1 MKKLI
6 TLLCFISLQSLAQA
20 PARRLVKPSDV
31 YTIQT
36 VSGPEVSPDGN
47 WIVYGLT
54 STDSVKNKRNADVW
68 MISWDGKENIQL
80 TNSPDGESQAKFSP
94 DGKYVSFVSA
104 RNGMDKS
111 QIFLLDRRGGEAK
124 QMTTFKNDMGGYEWS
139 PDGKKILV
147 SFKETGDTSKSKTP
161 KPIEIDRYR
170 FKVDV
175 QGYLQN
181 RPTHLY
187 LYDVESKKL
196 DTLTYGRFDEGGARW
211 SPDSKHIAFV
221 SNQTED
227 PDRNTNSDI
236 WIVEAKPKGSVR
248 KLTSWEGGDFAPVW
262 SPDGKYIAYL
272 KSTSATYNMYDQAVL
287 AVVPVSGGEPRILSD
302 KLDRPVNNHQWAADG
317 QAIVALVSDDRERYV
332 GQFSLKTGQ
341 FSKIASGMRSF
352 STLEPHPNGSWVVMV
367 ADPTLPAEIYA
378 LENGQTRRL
387 TKHHDELFGKLNLAS
402 VEGFKSVSKDGTVVS
417 GILYTPFGSNKKN
430 LPLLLNI
437 HGGPVSQDE
446 YSFALGSQVLAA
458 AGYAV
463 ASVNYRGS
471 NGRGI
476 EFSKAIYADWGRKE
490 VVDLHGAVDYLVEK
504 GIADPKRLGTVGW
517 SYGGILTNALIAT
530 DTRFKA
536 AASGAGVSFQL
547 AFYGVDQ
554 YILQNENELGLPW
567 KSIDNYLRVSF
578 PFLQADKIKTPTLFM
593 VGEKDFNVPA
603 AGSEQMYQALKSQNI
618 PTQLIIYPGQF
629 HGITVP
635 SYQKDRF
642 VRYIEWFGKYLK

>member
-6 TLLCFISLQSLAQA
+6 TLFFVGVQVFAQT
-20 PARRLVKPSDV
+20 PAKRAIKPSDV
-31 YTIQT
+31 YNIQT
-36 VSGPEVSPDGN
+36 VSGPEVSPDGK
-47 WIVYGLT
+47 WLAYSLT
-54 STDSVKNKRNADVW
+54 TTDSVKNKRNSDVW
-68 MISWDGKENIQL
+68 IISWDGKENIQM

-94 DGKYVSFVSA
+94 DGKYISFVSA
-104 RNGMDKS
+104 RNGMEKS

-124 QMTTFKNDMGGYEWS
+124 QMTTFKNDMGSYEWS
-139 PDGKKILV
+139 PDGKKIVLT
-147 SFKETGDTSKSKTP
+147 FKDAGDTSKNKTP
-161 KPIEIDRYR
+161 KPIEIHRYR

-181 RPTHLY
+181 RATHLY
-187 LYDVESKKL
+187 LYDVATKKL
-196 DTLTYGRFDEGGARW
+196 DTLTTGRFDEGSPRW
-211 SPDSKHIAFV
+211 SPDSKYIAFV

-236 WIVEAKPKGSVR
+236 WIVEAKAKGAIR
-248 KLTSWEGGDFAPVW
+248 KLTTWEGGDYAPMW
-262 SPDGKYIAYL
+262 SPDGKSIAYL

-287 AVVPVSGGEPRILSD
+287 AVIPVAGGEPKLISD
-302 KLDRPVNNHQWAADG
+302 KLDRPVNSHQWTADG
-317 QAIVALVSDDRERYV
+317 QNIVALIADDRERYV

-341 FSKIASGMRSF
+341 FTKLASGQRSF
-352 STLEPHPNGSWVVMV
+352 SALEPHPNGSWITMIS
-367 ADPTLPAEIYA
+367 DPTLAPEIYA

-387 TKHHDELFGKLNLAS
+387 TKHHDEFFSKVNLAN
-402 VEGFKSVSKDGTVVS
+402 VEGFTSKSKDGTIVG
-417 GILYTPFGSNKKN
+417 GILYTPFGSTKKN
-430 LPLLLNI
+430 LPLLLLI

-446 YSFALGSQVLAA
+446 YSFGLNGQVLAA

-476 EFSKAIYADWGRKE
+476 EFSKAIYADWGKKE

-504 GIADPKRLGTVGW
+504 GIADPNRLGTVGW

-567 KSIDNYLRVSF
+567 KSIDNYLKVSF
-578 PFLQADKIKTPTLFM
+578 PFLHADKIKTPTLFM

-635 SYQKDRF
+635 SYQKDRL
-642 VRYIEWFGKYLK
+642 VRYIDWFKKYL

>member
-6 TLLCFISLQSLAQA
+6 TLFFVGVQVFAQT
-20 PARRLVKPSDV
+20 PAKRSIKPSDV
-31 YTIQT
+31 YNIQT
-36 VSGPEVSPDGN
+36 VSGPEVSPDGK
-47 WIVYGLT
+47 WLAYSLT
-54 STDSVKNKRNADVW
+54 TTDSVKNKRNSDVW
-68 MISWDGKENIQL
+68 IISWDGKENIQM

-94 DGKYVSFVSA
+94 DGKYISFVSA
-104 RNGMDKS
+104 RNGMEKS

-124 QMTTFKNDMGGYEWS
+124 QMTTFKNDMGSYEWS
-139 PDGKKILV
+139 PDGKKIVLT
-147 SFKETGDTSKSKTP
+147 FKDAGDTSKNKTP

-181 RPTHLY
+181 RATHLY
-187 LYDVESKKL
+187 LYDVATKKL
-196 DTLTYGRFDEGGARW
+196 DTLTAGRFDEGSPRW
-211 SPDSKHIAFV
+211 SPDSKYIAFV

-236 WIVEAKPKGSVR
+236 WIVEAKAKGTVR
-248 KLTSWEGGDFAPVW
+248 KLTTWEGGDYAPMW
-262 SPDGKYIAYL
+262 SPDGKSIAYL

-287 AVVPVSGGEPRILSD
+287 AVIPVTGGEPKLISD
-302 KLDRPVNNHQWAADG
+302 KLDRPVNSHQWTADG
-317 QAIVALVSDDRERYV
+317 QNIVALIADDRERYV

-341 FSKIASGMRSF
+341 LTKLASGQRSF
-352 STLEPHPNGSWVVMV
+352 SALEPHPNGSWITMV
-367 ADPTLPAEIYA
+367 SDPTLAPEIYA

-387 TKHHDELFGKLNLAS
+387 TKHHDEFFSKVNLAN
-402 VEGFKSVSKDGTVVS
+402 VEGFTSKSKDGTIVG
-417 GILYTPFGSNKKN
+417 GILYTPFGSTKKN
-430 LPLLLNI
+430 LPLLLLI

-446 YSFALGSQVLAA
+446 YSFGLNGQVLAA

-471 NGRGI
+471 NGKGI
-476 EFSKAIYADWGRKE
+476 EFSKAIYADWGKKE

-504 GIADPKRLGTVGW
+504 GIADPNRLGTVGW

-567 KSIDNYLRVSF
+567 KSIDNYLKVSF
-578 PFLQADKIKTPTLFM
+578 PFLHADKIKTPTLFM

-635 SYQKDRF
+635 SYQKDRL
-642 VRYIEWFGKYLK
+642 VRYIDWFKKYL